1 MKGKK
6 GMVMFAAANLVFL
19 AASAIRLYLFIT
31 PCRLE
36 ADCRG
41 CGADTEWLKQWEE
54 QQKDGGQGILKMA
67 AWQVGSRE
75 EILAVSTKR
84 KESAR
89 PLGVYGSLDQV
100 FSADLLSGTWG
111 LTGREDA
118 CVLSRDL
125 AEALFGSTEV
135 TGEQILL
142 EELSWT
148 SSETS
153 NNAKDQPSPIN
164 SSAKKEKGKRKLLLV
179 VAGVMDREGKY
190 LLVPMSEG
198 TVETVAV
205 LFERRFQAEEKM
217 REYFPFADACLL
229 SNRL

>member
-41 CGADTEWLKQWEE
+41 CGVDTEWLKQWEE

-100 FSADLLSGTWG
+100 FSADLLSGAWG

-142 EELSWT
+142 EELSWA
-148 SSETS
+148 SSETL
-153 NNAKDQPSPIN
+153 NGAEGQPSPID
-164 SSAKKEKGKRKLLLV
+164 SSAKKEKGKRKQLLV

-198 TVETVAV
+198 TVETVSV

-229 SNRL
+229 SHHL

>member
-1 MKGKK
+1 M
-6 GMVMFAAANLVFL
+6 
-19 AASAIRLYLFIT
+19 
-31 PCRLE
+31 
-36 ADCRG
+36 
-41 CGADTEWLKQWEE
+41 
-54 QQKDGGQGILKMA
+54 
-67 AWQVGSRE
+67 
-75 EILAVSTKR
+75 
-84 KESAR
+84 
-89 PLGVYGSLDQV
+89 
-100 FSADLLSGTWG
+100 
-111 LTGREDA
+111 
-118 CVLSRDL
+118 LSRDL

-179 VAGVMDREGKY
+179 VAGVMDQEGKY
-190 LLVPMSEG
+190 LLIPMSEG